1 MTGSASRPSDS
12 RTGGDSA
19 DGTVGII
26 ANPVSGRDV
35 RRVAAR
41 GAVST
46 TEDKRNRIAR
56 AVIGAVTAG
65 ATRIVAMAEPFGI
78 ATGALTDLRI
88 DAEIEIVDVG
98 ATVSPA
104 DTIRAVEAMRAR
116 DVSVLVTL
124 GGDGTNRTI
133 SGVWPDATLV
143 PMSTG
148 TNNVFPSLTEPTVA
162 GAAAGLVATGVVDP
176 EACAPRSKL
185 ITVTSGNGTSGNGTS
200 GNGTSENGT
209 SENGTS
215 GNGTSENGTSE
226 NGTSGNGRS
235 QDGEPAGG
243 WTEIA
248 LVDAVT
254 LADDFVGNRMPA
266 DGARLRQ
273 VLVSRAHPASIGL
286 SSLAGLLQPCS
297 FEDDAGVLVECGP
310 GGRPMRVALA
320 PGLYR
325 TVPVIDHRGVQLG
338 ETVELRGPTVLSL
351 DGDRERTIGPDQAV
365 TADVQRCGPR
375 VVDVDLALELGAAAG
390 VFETSRAPT
399 GDRAL
404 NEASKVHYHHADGSP
419 IRDCC

>member
-1 MTGSASRPSDS
+1 MAGSAPRLNEH
-12 RTGGDSA
+12 RTGRTIP

-56 AVIGAVTAG
+56 AVVGAVTAG

-98 ATVSPA
+98 ATVSPT

-116 DVSVLVTL
+116 NVSVLVTL
-124 GGDGTNRTI
+124 GGDGTNRTVC
-133 SGVWPDATLV
+133 GVWPEATVV

-162 GAAAGLVATGVVDP
+162 GAAAGLLASGVVDP
-176 EACAPRSKL
+176 AACAPRSKL
-185 ITVTSGNGTSGNGTS
+185 ITVTSRKGAPT
-200 GNGTSENGT
+200 
-209 SENGTS
+209 
-215 GNGTSENGTSE
+215 
-226 NGTSGNGRS
+226 
-235 QDGEPAGG
+235 GG

-254 LADDFVGNRMPA
+254 IADDFVGNRMPA
-266 DGARLRQ
+266 DGAQLRQ

-286 SSLAGLLQPCS
+286 SSLAGLLRPCS
-297 FEDDAGVLVECGP
+297 FNEDAGVLVECGP

-325 TVPVIDHRGVQLG
+325 TVPVLDYCSVELG
-338 ETVELRGPTVLSL
+338 EVVELRGPTVLSL
-351 DGDRERTIGPDQAV
+351 DGDRERTIDADEAA
-365 TADVQRCGPR
+365 TAEVQRCGPR
-375 VVDVDLALELGAAAG
+375 VVDVDRALELGAAAG
-390 VFETSRAPT
+390 VFETSQAPT
-399 GDRAL
+399 GNRAL
-404 NEASKVHYHHADGSP
+404 NEAPKVHYHHADGSP

>member
-1 MTGSASRPSDS
+1 MVGSAPRLNEHCSGRN
-12 RTGGDSA
+12 TA

-98 ATVSPA
+98 ATVSPT
-104 DTIRAVEAMRAR
+104 DTVRAVEAMRAR
-116 DVSVLVTL
+116 NVSVLVTL
-124 GGDGTNRTI
+124 GGDGTNRTVC
-133 SGVWPDATLV
+133 GVWPEAVVV

-162 GAAAGLVATGVVDP
+162 GAAAGLLASGVVDP
-176 EACAPRSKL
+176 AACAPRSKL
-185 ITVTSGNGTSGNGTS
+185 ITVGLHTGVLP
-200 GNGTSENGT
+200 
-209 SENGTS
+209 
-215 GNGTSENGTSE
+215 
-226 NGTSGNGRS
+226 
-235 QDGEPAGG
+235 DG

-266 DGARLRQ
+266 DGALLRQ

-286 SSLAGLLQPCS
+286 SSLAGLLRPCP
-297 FEDDAGVLVECGP
+297 FDEDAGVLVECGP

-325 TVPVIDHRGVQLG
+325 TVPVLDHRRVELG
-338 ETVELRGPTVLSL
+338 EAVELRGPTVLSL
-351 DGDRERTIGPDQAV
+351 DGDRERTIGADEAA
-365 TADVQRCGPR
+365 TAEVQRRGPR
-375 VVDVDLALELGAAAG
+375 VVDVERALELGAAAG
-390 VFETSRAPT
+390 VFETSQART

-404 NEASKVHYHHADGSP
+404 NESSNVHYHHADGTP

>member
-1 MTGSASRPSDS
+1 MAVSSPSHSSAELGAELDDLHPLPNGTNGS
-12 RTGGDSA
+12 
-19 DGTVGII
+19 VGII
-26 ANPVSGRDV
+26 ANPVSGRDI

-78 ATGALTDLRI
+78 ATGALTDLRV

-98 ATVSPA
+98 ATVSPS
-104 DTIRAVEAMRAR
+104 DTIHAVEAMQAR

-133 SGVWPDATLV
+133 AGVWPEATLV

-148 TNNVFPSLTEPTVA
+148 TNNVFPTLTEPTVA
-162 GAAAGLVATGVVDP
+162 GAAAGLVASGIASVA
-176 EACAPRSKL
+176 ACAPRSKL
-185 ITVTSGNGTSGNGTS
+185 ICV
-200 GNGTSENGT
+200 E
-209 SENGTS
+209 
-215 GNGTSENGTSE
+215 
-226 NGTSGNGRS
+226 RP
-235 QDGEPAGG
+235 DD

-266 DGARLRQ
+266 EGTGLRQ
-273 VLVSRAHPASIGL
+273 VLVCRAHPASIGL
-286 SSLAGLLQPCS
+286 SSLAGLLRPCPQN
-297 FEDDAGVLVECGP
+297 EDAGVLVECGP
-310 GGRPMRVALA
+310 GGRPVRAALA

-325 TVPVIDHRGVQLG
+325 TVPVRGYRSVELGEVVQLS
-338 ETVELRGPTVLSL
+338 GPTVLSL
-351 DGDRERTIGPDQAV
+351 DGDRERAIDTRTSASAQ
-365 TADVQRCGPR
+365 VQRSGPR
-375 VVDVDLALELGAAAG
+375 VVDVERALELGAAAG
-390 VFETSRAPT
+390 VFETSHAPT
-399 GDRAL
+399 GDLAL
-404 NEASKVHYHHADGSP
+404 NQSAEVNHYQTDGAA

>member
-1 MTGSASRPSDS
+1 MAGSASTPSDS
-12 RTGGDSA
+12 FAGRSSPN
-19 DGTVGII
+19 GTVGII

-98 ATVSPA
+98 ATVSPT
-104 DTIRAVEAMRAR
+104 DTMRAVEAMRAR
-116 DVSVLVTL
+116 AVSVLVTL

-133 SGVWPDATLV
+133 AGVWPEATLV

-162 GAAAGLVATGVVDP
+162 GAAAGLLAAGVVDA

-185 ITVTSGNGTSGNGTS
+185 VTVTSGDGTSGNGTS
-200 GNGTSENGT
+200 
-209 SENGTS
+209 
-215 GNGTSENGTSE
+215 
-226 NGTSGNGRS
+226 
-235 QDGEPAGG
+235 QQGESATG

-266 DGARLRQ
+266 DGERMRQ

-286 SSLAGLLQPCS
+286 SSLAGLLRPCS
-297 FEDDAGVLVECGP
+297 FDDDAGVLVECGP

-325 TVPVIDHRGVQLG
+325 TVPVIDFRSVDLG
-338 ETVELRGPTVLSL
+338 EVVELGGPTVLSL
-351 DGDRERTIGPDQAV
+351 DGDRERTISLDESV
-365 TADVQRCGPR
+365 VADVQRIGPR
-375 VVDVDLALELGAAAG
+375 VVNVERALELGAAAG

-404 NEASKVHYHHADGSP
+404 NAASKVHYHHADGTP

>member
-1 MTGSASRPSDS
+1 MAGSASRAEHSGQGASCSGRISP
-12 RTGGDSA
+12 

-98 ATVSPA
+98 ATVSPT

-133 SGVWPDATLV
+133 AGVWPDATLV

-162 GAAAGLVATGVVDP
+162 GAAAGLLASGVVDP

-185 ITVTSGNGTSGNGTS
+185 ITVTSGKGTSGKGTS
-200 GNGTSENGT
+200 GK
-209 SENGTS
+209 GTS
-215 GNGTSENGTSE
+215 GKGTSQE
-226 NGTSGNGRS
+226 
-235 QDGEPAGG
+235 GELARG

-248 LVDAVT
+248 LIDAVT
-254 LADDFVGNRMPA
+254 LANDFVGNRMPA
-266 DGARLRQ
+266 DGVRMRQ

-286 SSLAGLLQPCS
+286 SSLAGLLRPCS
-297 FEDDAGVLVECGP
+297 FDDDAGVLVECGP

-325 TVPVIDHRGVQLG
+325 TVPVIDHRGVDLG
-338 ETVELRGPTVLSL
+338 ETIELRGPTVLSL
-351 DGDRERTIGPDQAV
+351 DGDRERTIGPDEAAI
-365 TADVQRCGPR
+365 ADVRRSGPR
-375 VVDVDLALELGAAAG
+375 VVDVDRALELGAAAG

-399 GDRAL
+399 GDRPL
-404 NEASKVHYHHADGSP
+404 NAVAKVHYHHADGTP

>member
-1 MTGSASRPSDS
+1 MVPEPDLERFTLPIPFATGADGERLARAWEEVD
-12 RTGGDSA
+12 RTGDITPVLEHSA
-19 DGTVGII
+19 RRGRGSVNGTVGII

-88 DAEIEIVDVG
+88 NAEIEIVDVG

-104 DTIRAVEAMRAR
+104 DTVRAVEAMRAR
-116 DVSVLVTL
+116 DVEVLVTL
-124 GGDGTNRTI
+124 GGDGTNRTV
-133 SGVWPDATLV
+133 SAVWPEATLV

-162 GAAAGLVATGVVDP
+162 GAAAGLVASGVVD
-176 EACAPRSKL
+176 AADCAPRSKL
-185 ITVTSGNGTSGNGTS
+185 IAIELSGSST
-200 GNGTSENGT
+200 
-209 SENGTS
+209 
-215 GNGTSENGTSE
+215 
-226 NGTSGNGRS
+226 
-235 QDGEPAGG
+235 D
-243 WTEIA
+243 IA
-248 LVDAVT
+248 LIDAVT

-266 DGARLRQ
+266 DGALIRQ

-286 SSLAGLLQPCS
+286 SSLAGLLRPCS
-297 FEDDAGVLVECGP
+297 FEEDAGVLVECGP
-310 GGRPMRVALA
+310 GGQPMRVALA

-325 TVPVIDHRGVQLG
+325 TVSVLDHREVPLGVP
-338 ETVELRGPTVLSL
+338 VELRGPTVLSL
-351 DGDRERTIGPDQAV
+351 DGDREHTID
-365 TADVQRCGPR
+365 ADDVASAEVRRCGPR
-375 VVDVDLALELGAAAG
+375 VVDVERALELGAAAG
-390 VFETSRAPT
+390 VFTTTQAPT
-399 GDRAL
+399 GNRAL
-404 NEASKVHYHHADGSP
+404 NERPTVHYHHADGTP

>member
-1 MTGSASRPSDS
+1 MAGSAPNLSEQRA
-12 RTGGDSA
+12 GGGA
-19 DGTVGII
+19 PVGTVGII

-98 ATVSPA
+98 ATVSPT
-104 DTIRAVEAMRAR
+104 DTVRAVEAMRAR
-116 DVSVLVTL
+116 NVSVLVTL
-124 GGDGTNRTI
+124 GGDGTNRTVC
-133 SGVWPDATLV
+133 GVWPEATVV

-162 GAAAGLVATGVVDP
+162 GAAAGLLASGVVDP
-176 EACAPRSKL
+176 AACAPRSKL
-185 ITVTSGNGTSGNGTS
+185 ITVGLHTGVPP
-200 GNGTSENGT
+200 
-209 SENGTS
+209 
-215 GNGTSENGTSE
+215 
-226 NGTSGNGRS
+226 
-235 QDGEPAGG
+235 DG

-266 DGARLRQ
+266 DGALLRQ

-286 SSLAGLLQPCS
+286 SSLAGLLRPCP
-297 FEDDAGVLVECGP
+297 FDEDAGVLVECGP

-325 TVPVIDHRGVQLG
+325 TVPVLDHRRIELG
-338 ETVELRGPTVLSL
+338 EAVELRGPTVLSL
-351 DGDRERTIGPDQAV
+351 DGDRERTIGADEAA
-365 TADVQRCGPR
+365 TAEVQRCGPR
-375 VVDVDLALELGAAAG
+375 VVDVERALELGAAAG
-390 VFETSRAPT
+390 VFETSQART

-404 NEASKVHYHHADGSP
+404 NEASKVHYHHADGTP

>member
-1 MTGSASRPSDS
+1 MTGTEARE
-12 RTGGDSA
+12 RGLGA
-19 DGTVGII
+19 GAGFGNGTVGFI

-104 DTIRAVEAMRAR
+104 DTVRAVEAMRAR
-116 DVSVLVTL
+116 DVGVLVTL

-133 SGVWPDATLV
+133 AGVWPDATLV

-162 GAAAGLVATGVVDP
+162 GAAAGLVASGAIDAA
-176 EACAPRSKL
+176 ECAPRSKL
-185 ITVTSGNGTSGNGTS
+185 IAVDLPSGGT
-200 GNGTSENGT
+200 
-209 SENGTS
+209 
-215 GNGTSENGTSE
+215 
-226 NGTSGNGRS
+226 
-235 QDGEPAGG
+235 DL
-243 WTEIA
+243 A
-248 LVDAVT
+248 LIDAVT

-266 DGARLRQ
+266 EGDRMRQ

-297 FEDDAGVLVECGP
+297 FADDGGVLVECGP
-310 GGRPMRVALA
+310 GGAPMRVALA

-325 TVPVIDHRGVQLG
+325 TVPVLSHCAVGLDAPVA
-338 ETVELRGPTVLSL
+338 LRGPSVLSF
-351 DGDRERTIGPDQAV
+351 DGDREHSLAAGEVAMAAV
-365 TADVQRCGPR
+365 RRSGPR
-375 VVDVDLALELGAAAG
+375 VVDVERALELGAVAG
-390 VFETSRAPT
+390 VFATSQAPT

-404 NEASKVHYHHADGSP
+404 NEPPTVHYHHADGTP

>member
-1 MTGSASRPSDS
+1 MAGSASRPSDS
-12 RTGGDSA
+12 RTGRNSP

-133 SGVWPDATLV
+133 SGVWPEATLV

-176 EACAPRSKL
+176 EACAPQSKL
-185 ITVTSGNGTSGNGTS
+185 ITVTSGSGT
-200 GNGTSENGT
+200 
-209 SENGTS
+209 
-215 GNGTSENGTSE
+215 
-226 NGTSGNGRS
+226 S
-235 QDGEPAGG
+235 QDGEPARG

-325 TVPVIDHRGVQLG
+325 TVPVIDHRSVELG
-338 ETVELRGPTVLSL
+338 ETVELWGPAVLSL
-351 DGDRERTIGPDQAV
+351 DGDRERTIGPDEAV
-365 TADVQRCGPR
+365 IADVQRCGPR
-375 VVDVDLALELGAAAG
+375 VVDVDRALELGAAAG

-404 NEASKVHYHHADGSP
+404 NEASNVHYHHADGTP

>member
-1 MTGSASRPSDS
+1 MVGSASRPEHSARGDS
-12 RTGGDSA
+12 RTGRISP
-19 DGTVGII
+19 DGTIGII

-116 DVSVLVTL
+116 HVSVLVTL

-133 SGVWPDATLV
+133 AGVWPEATLV

-162 GAAAGLVATGVVDP
+162 GAAAGLVAAGVVDP
-176 EACAPRSKL
+176 AACAPQSKL
-185 ITVTSGNGTSGNGTS
+185 ITVTSGNGTSGNSTS
-200 GNGTSENGT
+200 GNGTSQEGLQA
-209 SENGTS
+209 E
-215 GNGTSENGTSE
+215 
-226 NGTSGNGRS
+226 
-235 QDGEPAGG
+235 G

-266 DGARLRQ
+266 DGERMRQ

-297 FEDDAGVLVECGP
+297 FEDDAGVLVNCGP
-310 GGRPMRVALA
+310 GGYPMRVALA

-325 TVPVIDHRGVQLG
+325 TVPVIDHRSVELG
-338 ETVELRGPTVLSL
+338 ETVELRGQAVLSL
-351 DGDRERTIGPDQAV
+351 DGDRERTIGPDEAA
-365 TADVQRCGPR
+365 TADVRRRGPR
-375 VVDVDLALELGAAAG
+375 VVNVERALELGAAAG

-399 GDRAL
+399 GDHAL
-404 NEASKVHYHHADGSP
+404 NEASKVHYHHADGTP

>member
-1 MTGSASRPSDS
+1 MDGPASSLGHS
-12 RTGGDSA
+12 RRDDTRAGPISG

-88 DAEIEIVDVG
+88 DAEVEIIDVG
-98 ATVSPA
+98 ATVSPS

-116 DVSVLVTL
+116 EISVLVTL

-133 SGVWPDATLV
+133 AGVWPEATLI

-162 GAAAGLVATGVVDP
+162 GAAAGLVASGVVDP
-176 EACAPRSKL
+176 DECAPRSKL
-185 ITVTSGNGTSGNGTS
+185 ITVESRERELS
-200 GNGTSENGT
+200 
-209 SENGTS
+209 
-215 GNGTSENGTSE
+215 
-226 NGTSGNGRS
+226 
-235 QDGEPAGG
+235 GG

-266 DGARLRQ
+266 DGVQLRQ
-273 VLVSRAHPASIGL
+273 VVVSRAQPASIGL
-286 SSLAGLLQPCS
+286 SSLAGLLRPCS
-297 FEDDAGVLVECGP
+297 FEDDTGVLVECGP
-310 GGRPMRVALA
+310 GGQPMRVALA

-325 TVPVIDHRGVQLG
+325 TVPVIDCRSIELG
-338 ETVELRGPTVLSL
+338 HAVELRGPTVLSL
-351 DGDRERTIGPDQAV
+351 DGDRERTIDAHDVV
-365 TADVQRCGPR
+365 TAEVRRCGPR
-375 VVDVDLALELGAAAG
+375 VVNVERALELGAAAG
-390 VFETSRAPT
+390 VF
-399 GDRAL
+399 G
-404 NEASKVHYHHADGSP
+404 
-419 IRDCC
+419 

>member
-1 MTGSASRPSDS
+1 MAGSAPRLNEH
-12 RTGGDSA
+12 RTGRTTP

-98 ATVSPA
+98 ATVSPT
-104 DTIRAVEAMRAR
+104 DTVRAVEAMRAR
-116 DVSVLVTL
+116 NVSVLVTL
-124 GGDGTNRTI
+124 GGDGTNRTVC
-133 SGVWPDATLV
+133 GVWPEATVV

-162 GAAAGLVATGVVDP
+162 GAAAGLLASGVVDP
-176 EACAPRSKL
+176 AACAPRSKL
-185 ITVTSGNGTSGNGTS
+185 ITVGLRTGVPP
-200 GNGTSENGT
+200 
-209 SENGTS
+209 
-215 GNGTSENGTSE
+215 
-226 NGTSGNGRS
+226 
-235 QDGEPAGG
+235 DG

-266 DGARLRQ
+266 DGALLRQ

-286 SSLAGLLQPCS
+286 SSLAGLLRPCP
-297 FEDDAGVLVECGP
+297 FDEDAGVLVECGP

-325 TVPVIDHRGVQLG
+325 TVPVLDHRRIELG
-338 ETVELRGPTVLSL
+338 EAVELRGPTVLSL
-351 DGDRERTIGPDQAV
+351 DGDRERTIGADEAA
-365 TADVQRCGPR
+365 TAEVQRCGPR
-375 VVDVDLALELGAAAG
+375 VVDVERALELGAAAG
-390 VFETSRAPT
+390 VFETSQART
-399 GDRAL
+399 GDRVL
-404 NEASKVHYHHADGSP
+404 NEASKVHYHHADGTP

>member
-1 MTGSASRPSDS
+1 MAGTASRPSDS
-12 RTGGDSA
+12 CTGRICA

-124 GGDGTNRTI
+124 GGDGTNRTVC
-133 SGVWPDATLV
+133 GVWPEATLV

-162 GAAAGLVATGVVDP
+162 GAAAGLLASGVVDP

-185 ITVTSGNGTSGNGTS
+185 ITV
-200 GNGTSENGT
+200 
-209 SENGTS
+209 
-215 GNGTSENGTSE
+215 
-226 NGTSGNGRS
+226 RS
-235 QDGEPAGG
+235 QNGASQQEEPAEA

-248 LVDAVT
+248 LIDAVT

-266 DGARLRQ
+266 DGVRMRQ

-286 SSLAGLLQPCS
+286 SSLAGLLRPCS
-297 FEDDAGVLVECGP
+297 FDDDAGVLVECGP
-310 GGRPMRVALA
+310 GGQPMRVALA

-325 TVPVIDHRGVQLG
+325 TVPVIDHRSVELG
-338 ETVELRGPTVLSL
+338 EAVELRGPTVLSL
-351 DGDRERTIGPDQAV
+351 DGDRERTIG
-365 TADVQRCGPR
+365 ADDVVRAAIQRCGPR
-375 VVDVDLALELGAAAG
+375 VVDVDRALELGAAAG

-399 GDRAL
+399 GDRPL
-404 NEASKVHYHHADGSP
+404 NAAAKVHYHHADGTP

>member
-1 MTGSASRPSDS
+1 MAGSTSRPSDS
-12 RTGGDSA
+12 RAGRISP

-98 ATVSPA
+98 ATVSPT

-133 SGVWPDATLV
+133 AGVWPEATLV

-162 GAAAGLVATGVVDP
+162 GAAAGLMATGVVDA

-185 ITVTSGNGTSGNGTS
+185 ITVTSQDGTSRNG
-200 GNGTSENGT
+200 
-209 SENGTS
+209 
-215 GNGTSENGTSE
+215 
-226 NGTSGNGRS
+226 
-235 QDGEPAGG
+235 QPAGA

-248 LVDAVT
+248 LVDTVT
-254 LADDFVGNRMPA
+254 IADDFVGNRMPA

-297 FEDDAGVLVECGP
+297 FDDDAGVLVECGP

-325 TVPVIDHRGVQLG
+325 TVPVIDHRRVDLG
-338 ETVELRGPTVLSL
+338 EAVELGGPTVLSL
-351 DGDRERTIGPDQAV
+351 DGDRERTIGPGASAI
-365 TADVQRCGPR
+365 ADVQRSGPR
-375 VVDVDLALELGAAAG
+375 VVNVERALELGAAAG

-404 NEASKVHYHHADGSP
+404 NEASKFHYHHVDGTP

>member
-1 MTGSASRPSDS
+1 MSGSASRTSGS
-12 RTGGDSA
+12 CTGPVSP

-98 ATVSPA
+98 ATVSPT
-104 DTIRAVEAMRAR
+104 DTIRVVEAMRAR
-116 DVSVLVTL
+116 EVSVVVTL

-133 SGVWPDATLV
+133 AGVWPDATLV

-162 GAAAGLVATGVVDP
+162 GAAAGLLAAGVVDP

-185 ITVTSGNGTSGNGTS
+185 ITVTSGGGTSGNGTS
-200 GNGTSENGT
+200 N
-209 SENGTS
+209 
-215 GNGTSENGTSE
+215 
-226 NGTSGNGRS
+226 
-235 QDGEPAGG
+235 QAGSTRG

-254 LADDFVGNRMPA
+254 IADDFVGNRMPA
-266 DGARLRQ
+266 DGERLRQ

-297 FEDDAGVLVECGP
+297 FDDDAGVLVECGP

-325 TVPVIDHRGVQLG
+325 TVPVIDHRSVDLG
-338 ETVELRGPTVLSL
+338 EAVALRGPTVLSL
-351 DGDRERTIGPDQAV
+351 DGDRERTISPGASAI
-365 TADVQRCGPR
+365 ADVQRSGPR
-375 VVDVDLALELGAAAG
+375 VVNVERALELGAAAG

-404 NEASKVHYHHADGSP
+404 NEGSRVHYHHADGTP

>member
-1 MTGSASRPSDS
+1 MAGSASGRGHSKL
-12 RTGGDSA
+12 GDTRHGRNA
-19 DGTVGII
+19 FGGTVGII

-88 DAEIEIVDVG
+88 DAEVEIIDVG
-98 ATVSPA
+98 ATVSPS

-116 DVSVLVTL
+116 EISVLVTL

-133 SGVWPDATLV
+133 AGAWPEATLV

-162 GAAAGLVATGVVDP
+162 GAAAGLVAAGVVDP
-176 EACAPRSKL
+176 EACAPQSKL
-185 ITVTSGNGTSGNGTS
+185 ITVTSGNGTSGNGAS
-200 GNGTSENGT
+200 REGQS
-209 SENGTS
+209 
-215 GNGTSENGTSE
+215 
-226 NGTSGNGRS
+226 
-235 QDGEPAGG
+235 AGG

-310 GGRPMRVALA
+310 GGQPMRVALA

-325 TVPVIDHRGVQLG
+325 TVPVIDRRCIELG
-338 ETVELRGPTVLSL
+338 EAVELRGPTVLSL
-351 DGDRERTIGPDQAV
+351 DGDRERTIG
-365 TADVQRCGPR
+365 ADDVVSAEVRRCGPR
-375 VVDVDLALELGAAAG
+375 VVNVERALELGAAAG
-390 VFETSRAPT
+390 VF
-399 GDRAL
+399 G
-404 NEASKVHYHHADGSP
+404 
-419 IRDCC
+419 

>member
-1 MTGSASRPSDS
+1 MVGSASRPEHSGRGDP
-12 RTGGDSA
+12 RTGRISP

-98 ATVSPA
+98 ATVSPT

-116 DVSVLVTL
+116 GVSVLVTL

-133 SGVWPDATLV
+133 AGVWPEATLV

-162 GAAAGLVATGVVDP
+162 GAAAGLVAAGVVDP
-176 EACAPRSKL
+176 AACAPQSKL
-185 ITVTSGNGTSGNGTS
+185 ITVTSGKGTSGSCTS
-200 GNGTSENGT
+200 QE
-209 SENGTS
+209 
-215 GNGTSENGTSE
+215 
-226 NGTSGNGRS
+226 GR
-235 QDGEPAGG
+235 QAGG

-266 DGARLRQ
+266 DGERMRQ

-297 FEDDAGVLVECGP
+297 FEDDAGVLVNCGP
-310 GGRPMRVALA
+310 GGYPMRVALA

-325 TVPVIDHRGVQLG
+325 TVPVIDHHSVELG
-338 ETVELRGPTVLSL
+338 ETVELRGPAVLSL
-351 DGDRERTIGPDQAV
+351 DGYRERTIGLDEAAI
-365 TADVQRCGPR
+365 ADVQRCGPR
-375 VVDVDLALELGAAAG
+375 VVDVERALELGAAAG

-404 NEASKVHYHHADGSP
+404 NEASRVHYHHADGTP

>member
-1 MTGSASRPSDS
+1 MAGSASRPSDS
-12 RTGGDSA
+12 FAGRISP

-98 ATVSPA
+98 ATVSPT

-133 SGVWPDATLV
+133 AGVWPEATLV

-162 GAAAGLVATGVVDP
+162 GAAAGLMATGVVDA

-185 ITVTSGNGTSGNGTS
+185 ITVTSQDGTSR
-200 GNGTSENGT
+200 
-209 SENGTS
+209 
-215 GNGTSENGTSE
+215 
-226 NGTSGNGRS
+226 NGRL
-235 QDGEPAGG
+235 AGA

-254 LADDFVGNRMPA
+254 IADDFVGNRMPA

-297 FEDDAGVLVECGP
+297 FADDAGVLVECGP

-325 TVPVIDHRGVQLG
+325 TVPVIDHRSVDLG
-338 ETVELRGPTVLSL
+338 EAVELGGPTVLSL
-351 DGDRERTIGPDQAV
+351 DGDRERTIGPSASAI
-365 TADVQRCGPR
+365 ADVQRSGPR
-375 VVDVDLALELGAAAG
+375 VVNVERALELGAAAG

-404 NEASKVHYHHADGSP
+404 NEASKVHYHHADGTP

>member
-1 MTGSASRPSDS
+1 MAGSASRPSGS
-12 RTGGDSA
+12 CTGRTSP

-98 ATVSPA
+98 ATVSPT

-133 SGVWPDATLV
+133 CGVWPEATLV

-162 GAAAGLVATGVVDP
+162 GAAAGLLASGVVDP

-185 ITVTSGNGTSGNGTS
+185 ITVVSEG
-200 GNGTSENGT
+200 GTSEKR
-209 SENGTS
+209 ELA
-215 GNGTSENGTSE
+215 
-226 NGTSGNGRS
+226 R
-235 QDGEPAGG
+235 G

-248 LVDAVT
+248 LIDAVT

-266 DGARLRQ
+266 DGVRMRQ

-297 FEDDAGVLVECGP
+297 FDDDAGVLVECGP

-325 TVPVIDHRGVQLG
+325 TVPVIDHRSVELG
-338 ETVELRGPTVLSL
+338 EAVELRGPTVLSL
-351 DGDRERTIGPDQAV
+351 DGDRERTIGPDEAAI
-365 TADVQRCGPR
+365 ADVQRSGPR
-375 VVDVDLALELGAAAG
+375 VVDVDRALELGAAAG

-404 NEASKVHYHHADGSP
+404 NEASKVHYHHADGTP

>member
-1 MTGSASRPSDS
+1 MAGSASRPSDS
-12 RTGGDSA
+12 RSGIASP
-19 DGTVGII
+19 DGIVGII

-98 ATVSPA
+98 ATVSPT

-185 ITVTSGNGTSGNGTS
+185 ITVTSGMGTSGTGTS
-200 GNGTSENGT
+200 RNSTSHA
-209 SENGTS
+209 
-215 GNGTSENGTSE
+215 
-226 NGTSGNGRS
+226 
-235 QDGEPAGG
+235 GELARG

-248 LVDAVT
+248 LIDAVT

-266 DGARLRQ
+266 DGVRMRQ

-297 FEDDAGVLVECGP
+297 FDDDAGVLVECGP

-325 TVPVIDHRGVQLG
+325 TVPVIDHRSVELG
-338 ETVELRGPTVLSL
+338 EAIELQGPTVLSL
-351 DGDRERTIGPDQAV
+351 DGDRERTIGPDEAAI
-365 TADVQRCGPR
+365 ADVQRSGPR
-375 VVDVDLALELGAAAG
+375 VVDVDRALELGAAAG

-399 GDRAL
+399 GDRPL
-404 NEASKVHYHHADGSP
+404 NAAAKVHYHHADGTP

>member
-1 MTGSASRPSDS
+1 MAGPASRPSDS
-12 RTGGDSA
+12 CSGLASP

-98 ATVSPA
+98 ATVSPT

-133 SGVWPDATLV
+133 AGVWPDATLV

-162 GAAAGLVATGVVDP
+162 GAAAGLLASGVVDR

-185 ITVTSGNGTSGNGTS
+185 ITVVSGNGA
-200 GNGTSENGT
+200 
-209 SENGTS
+209 
-215 GNGTSENGTSE
+215 
-226 NGTSGNGRS
+226 S
-235 QDGEPAGG
+235 QTGEPASG

-254 LADDFVGNRMPA
+254 IADDFVGNRMPA

-297 FEDDAGVLVECGP
+297 FDDDAGVLVECGP

-325 TVPVIDHRGVQLG
+325 TVPVIDHRSVELG
-338 ETVELRGPTVLSL
+338 EAVELRGPTVLSL
-351 DGDRERTIGPDQAV
+351 DGDRERTIGHDETAI
-365 TADVQRCGPR
+365 ADVQRSGPR
-375 VVDVDLALELGAAAG
+375 VVDVDRALELGAAAG

-399 GDRAL
+399 GDRPL
-404 NEASKVHYHHADGSP
+404 NAASKVHYHHADGTP

>member
-1 MTGSASRPSDS
+1 MAGTASRPSAS
-12 RTGGDSA
+12 CSGCISP

-124 GGDGTNRTI
+124 GGDGTNRTVC
-133 SGVWPDATLV
+133 GVWPEATLV

-148 TNNVFPSLTEPTVA
+148 TNNVFPSLTEPPVA

-185 ITVTSGNGTSGNGTS
+185 ITVTSQSGTSQK
-200 GNGTSENGT
+200 E
-209 SENGTS
+209 
-215 GNGTSENGTSE
+215 
-226 NGTSGNGRS
+226 
-235 QDGEPAGG
+235 EPAGR

-248 LVDAVT
+248 LIDAVT

-266 DGARLRQ
+266 DGVRMRQ

-286 SSLAGLLQPCS
+286 SSLAGLLRPCA
-297 FEDDAGVLVECGP
+297 FDDDAGVLVECGP

-325 TVPVIDHRGVQLG
+325 TVPVIDHRSVELG
-338 ETVELRGPTVLSL
+338 EAVQLRGPTVLSL
-351 DGDRERTIGPDQAV
+351 DGDRERTIG
-365 TADVQRCGPR
+365 ADDVVRAEIQRCGPR
-375 VVDVDLALELGAAAG
+375 VVDVDRALELGAAAG
-390 VFETSRAPT
+390 VFETSRSPT

-404 NEASKVHYHHADGSP
+404 NEAPEVHYHHADGTP

>member
-1 MTGSASRPSDS
+1 MSETESRPGEAEHAT
-12 RTGGDSA
+12 RSA
-19 DGTVGII
+19 GRPAPSGAVGII

-88 DAEIEIVDVG
+88 DAEVEIVDVG

-133 SGVWPDATLV
+133 CGVWPEATLV

-162 GAAAGLVATGVVDP
+162 GAAAGLVASGAVDST
-176 EACAPRSKL
+176 ACAPRSKL
-185 ITVTSGNGTSGNGTS
+185 ITATRRQGSLP
-200 GNGTSENGT
+200 
-209 SENGTS
+209 
-215 GNGTSENGTSE
+215 
-226 NGTSGNGRS
+226 
-235 QDGEPAGG
+235 DD

-266 DGARLRQ
+266 AGAQLRQ

-286 SSLAGLLQPCS
+286 SSLAGLLRPCS
-297 FEDDAGVLVECGP
+297 FSDDAGVLVECGP
-310 GGRPMRVALA
+310 GGQPLRVALA

-325 TVPVIDHRGVQLG
+325 TVPVISHRGVELG
-338 ETVELRGPTVLSL
+338 EAVELRGPTVLSL
-351 DGDRERTIGPDQAV
+351 DGDRERTIGATETATAV
-365 TADVQRCGPR
+365 VRRDGPS
-375 VVDVDLALELGAAAG
+375 VVNVDRALELGAAAG
-390 VFETSRAPT
+390 VF
-399 GDRAL
+399 G
-404 NEASKVHYHHADGSP
+404 
-419 IRDCC
+419 

>member
-1 MTGSASRPSDS
+1 MAGSASRLGHSGLDDS
-12 RTGGDSA
+12 PVGRISG

-78 ATGALTDLRI
+78 ATGALTDLHI

-98 ATVSPA
+98 ATVSPT

-133 SGVWPDATLV
+133 AGVWPEATLV

-162 GAAAGLVATGVVDP
+162 GAAAGLLASGVVDP
-176 EACAPRSKL
+176 AACAPQSKL
-185 ITVTSGNGTSGNGTS
+185 ITVTSDNGTSDNGTAGHGTSGNGTS
-200 GNGTSENGT
+200 PEG
-209 SENGTS
+209 
-215 GNGTSENGTSE
+215 
-226 NGTSGNGRS
+226 
-235 QDGEPAGG
+235 QPAAG

-286 SSLAGLLQPCS
+286 SSLAGLLRPCS
-297 FEDDAGVLVECGP
+297 FDDDAGVLVECGP

-325 TVPVIDHRGVQLG
+325 TVPVIDHRSVELG
-338 ETVELRGPTVLSL
+338 ASIELRGPTVLSL
-351 DGDRERTIGPDQAV
+351 DGDRERAIGPDEAAI
-365 TADVQRCGPR
+365 ADVQRSGPR
-375 VVDVDLALELGAAAG
+375 VVDVDRALELGAAAG

-399 GDRAL
+399 GDRPL
-404 NEASKVHYHHADGSP
+404 NAVAKVHYHHADGTP
-419 IRDCC
+419 ICDCC